1 MATSQLDLE
10 ALEAEIGRFLGGVAV
25 AEGTGAKL
33 QRLLRG
39 FSSASCCPW
48 PTGPPAWAWT
58 RRRSSASSP
67 ISCVATPTPW
77 SPRAPPPEFTPYG

>member
-39 FSSASCCPW
+39 FLERELLPLADRAAGMGLDPAPFLGVVSDILRRYADALEPPGPAS
-48 PTGPPAWAWT
+48 
-58 RRRSSASSP
+58 
-67 ISCVATPTPW
+67 
-77 SPRAPPPEFTPYG
+77 

>member
-1 MATSQLDLE
+1 MATSQLALE

-39 FSSASCCPW
+39 FLERELLPLADRAAGMGLDPSPFLGVVSDILRRYADALEPPGPAS
-48 PTGPPAWAWT
+48 
-58 RRRSSASSP
+58 
-67 ISCVATPTPW
+67 
-77 SPRAPPPEFTPYG
+77 

>member
-39 FSSASCCPW
+39 FLERELLPLADGAAGMGLDPSPFLGVVSDILRRYADALEPPGPAS
-48 PTGPPAWAWT
+48 
-58 RRRSSASSP
+58 
-67 ISCVATPTPW
+67 
-77 SPRAPPPEFTPYG
+77 